1 MKKENIIKGQL
12 GENLAKDFL
21 KSQNLIF
28 VQQNFKTRLGE
39 IDLIF
44 KENDVLVFVEVKLRK
59 QNSLV
64 SALEAIDYKKQQ
76 KLQKAALEYLQKN
89 YNNDFPECRFDGIL
103 ITELSSQNYDITWL
117 KGIF

>member
-21 KSQNLIF
+21 EKNNLTFITN
-28 VQQNFKTRLGE
+28 NFKTRLGE

-44 KENDVLVFVEVKLRK
+44 KDNQILVFVEVKLRK
-59 QNSLV
+59 INSLV
-64 SALEAIDYKKQQ
+64 SPSEAIDYKKQI
-76 KLQKAALEYLQKN
+76 KLQRAALEYLQKN
-89 YNNDFPECRFDGIL
+89 YNDDFPECRFDAVL
-103 ITELSSQNYDITWL
+103 IIDNKNNYEISWL